1 MSTIIKAAV
10 ALGILWAAVLGIM
23 WVAGYFEI
31 TPEKIAAY
39 TEAHPI
45 SDIEDPADREAHIR
59 KLADMVNHLEFD
71 ERREA
76 RERQDPAS
84 REMWQNLTP
93 AERALMVEL
102 TMGTF
107 FDNMMKAFNKMEPE
121 ERKRVAEDTIA
132 QLKKGDQMRPGE
144 AEQLEERGVE
154 MFEKVMSE
162 GLRSYYQEAS
172 AETKIDFAPVLE
184 EMQTVMQD
192 PRRRWKRERELNYKK
207 GSP

>member
-1 MSTIIKAAV
+1 MSTIVKAAV

-23 WVAGYFEI
+23 WVAGYFEV